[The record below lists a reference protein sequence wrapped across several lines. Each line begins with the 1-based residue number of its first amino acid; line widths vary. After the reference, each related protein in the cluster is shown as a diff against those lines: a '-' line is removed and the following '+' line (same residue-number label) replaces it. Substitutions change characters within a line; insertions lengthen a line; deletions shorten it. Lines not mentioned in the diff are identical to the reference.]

1 MKLPVCLCLFCIM
14 IVCPVAGAAVVIDH
28 ASIAGV
34 DSLPQATMN
43 QIGSDLSFFFAHASV
58 GANIVAG
65 LNQLH
70 TTSPSYYT
78 LTTVYEDAVPP
89 TTTTAGRVYEYNRG
103 NPSWQA
109 KVDGFKTDMDNGW
122 GAKVSVVLNKF
133 CYIDPAVALDYY
145 AISNANGSA
154 MSQLE
159 AAYPGTKF
167 VYMTVPYT
175 TAADST
181 NAQRNT
187 FNAALRAWVR
197 ANNKVLLDVA
207 DIEAYDANGTA
218 ATFVLGGTTY
228 QRLFDGFSSDGGH
241 LNDAGS
247 QQVAKAFYALGAQLV
262 QTPLLPGD
270 ANRDGLVDQAD
281 YTVWYN
287 NYGASGE
294 WGEGDFTNDGLI
306 DQADYTIWYNNY
318 GSTGG
323 SVPEPMTMALL
334 ALGGLPMLRRR

>member
-1 MKLPVCLCLFCIM
+1 MKGYAMKLPVCLCLFCIM

-145 AISNANGSA
+145 AISNANGT
-154 MSQLE
+154 E
-159 AAYPGTKF
+159 PG
-167 VYMTVPYT
+167 Y
-175 TAADST
+175 D
-181 NAQRNT
+181 QRNLT
-187 FNAALRAWVR
+187 AGYHQSRNTIGAYELLTYAAT
-197 ANNKVLLDVA
+197 DSSVA
-207 DIEAYDANGTA
+207 DKALANGDI
-218 ATFVLGGTTY
+218 TFDYNYLNGNVHGRQGWQTNLRDALYLADQGAVVDITIIA
-228 QRLFDGFSSDGGH
+228 GH
-241 LNDAGS
+241 ETFTLAQGAG
-247 QQVAKAFYALGAQLV
+247 LC
-262 QTPLLPGD
+262 
-270 ANRDGLVDQAD
+270 
-281 YTVWYN
+281 
-287 NYGASGE
+287 
-294 WGEGDFTNDGLI
+294 
-306 DQADYTIWYNNY
+306 
-318 GSTGG
+318 
-323 SVPEPMTMALL
+323 
-334 ALGGLPMLRRR
+334 